1 MAPSD
6 ISDVYFRVM
15 YGSSFLRRQHRYAT
29 MATIKKITMV
39 PPTMIQTRAPFDFGT
54 WSAGEPMFPSV
65 VSFLVVFWWVWLSG
79 LVVLCSAGVV
89 PLVFEDSFLSDS
101 FLGGGGGGGGGG
113 CSCC

>member
-1 MAPSD
+1 
-6 ISDVYFRVM
+6 
-15 YGSSFLRRQHRYAT
+15 
-29 MATIKKITMV
+29 
-39 PPTMIQTRAPFDFGT
+39 
-54 WSAGEPMFPSV
+54 MFPSV